1 MWKPLLC
8 SQRSAGLSC
17 ASSVMILNLR
27 KAAFSQLMMGR
38 VSIQKRKTSYHSVT
52 WAFLSLPI
60 FCVLIALSW
69 FHLVILGVSDVWNGC
84 PNITH
89 CPDTSFFSLS
99 RCNASVLSTVFTVV
113 QTVSHPCTGDKI
125 WGSTEVGAGGFWA
138 LSAFHTDIQPSRHLS
153 IGFKNWFVLKSCFR
167 HLLEKEVVL
176 R

>member
-38 VSIQKRKTSYHSVT
+38 VSIQKRKTSYHSDT

-89 CPDTSFFSLS
+89 CPDTSFFFPFPVQCIRPEHCFHGGANCFSSVYWRQDMRQHWSRRWWILS
-99 RCNASVLSTVFTVV
+99 SVCFP
-113 QTVSHPCTGDKI
+113 HGH
-125 WGSTEVGAGGFWA
+125 
-138 LSAFHTDIQPSRHLS
+138 SAFQAFIHWI
-153 IGFKNWFVLKSCFR
+153 
-167 HLLEKEVVL
+167 
-176 R
+176 